1 MTDDFDIET
10 PTLLVNVYEA
20 GRLITRVPCESADE
34 AAGVVT
40 EWEAMDGIKCE
51 VEDVGTRHEHEH
63 ENVLAPE
70 PEDGL
75 EAGSGEDDYAA
86 DYGDGTA

>member
-1 MTDDFDIET
+1 MTGEFDIGT

-34 AAGVVT
+34 AAGVVK
-40 EWEAMDGIKCE
+40 EWEALDGIECE
-51 VEDVGTRHEHEH
+51 VEDLGTHHQPED
-63 ENVLAPE
+63 VLAPE
-70 PEDGL
+70 PEDAF
-75 EAGSGEDDYAA
+75 ESDDSEA

>member
-1 MTDDFDIET
+1 MTDDFDIGA

-34 AAGVVT
+34 AAGIVT
-40 EWEAMDGIKCE
+40 EWEALHDIKCE
-51 VEDVGTRHEHEH
+51 VEDVGTRHEPED
-63 ENVLAPE
+63 VLASE

-75 EAGSGEDDYAA
+75 ETGGEDDYIE
-86 DYGDGTA
+86 DYGDGTL

>member
-1 MTDDFDIET
+1 MTDDFDVAT

-20 GRLITRVPCESADE
+20 GRLITRVRCESADE

-40 EWEAMDGIKCE
+40 EWEALDGVKCE
-51 VEDVGTRHEHEH
+51 VEDVGTQHQPED
-63 ENVLAPE
+63 VLAPE

-75 EAGSGEDDYAA
+75 EAAGEDDYVE
-86 DYGDGTA
+86 DYGDGTQ

>member
-1 MTDDFDIET
+1 MTNDFDIGT

-40 EWEAMDGIKCE
+40 EWEALDGVKCE
-51 VEDVGTRHEHEH
+51 VEDVGTQHQPGD
-63 ENVLAPE
+63 VLAPE

-75 EAGSGEDDYAA
+75 EAGGEDDYAE
-86 DYGDGTA
+86 DYGDGTL

>member
-1 MTDDFDIET
+1 MTDEFDIGS

-20 GRLITRVPCESADE
+20 GRLMTRVPCESADE

-40 EWEAMDGIKCE
+40 EWEALDGIKCE
-51 VEDVGTRHEHEH
+51 VEDVGTQHQPED
-63 ENVLAPE
+63 VLAPE

-75 EAGSGEDDYAA
+75 EADTGEYDYVE
-86 DYGDGTA
+86 DYGDGTL

>member
-1 MTDDFDIET
+1 MTDDVDIGA

-34 AAGVVT
+34 AAGVVM
-40 EWEAMDGIKCE
+40 EWEEVDGIKCE
-51 VEDVGTRHEHEH
+51 VEEVGTRHQPED
-63 ENVLAPE
+63 VLAFE

-75 EAGSGEDDYAA
+75 AADYIEDDYVE
-86 DYGDGTA
+86 DYGDGTL